1 MIEFALPSLGA
12 DMDEGMLVAWLVQ
25 PGDRVEYGQIIAEV
39 ETDKGIIEI
48 ECWHDGVIE
57 ELLCQP
63 SLEKLPVGT
72 PLARISLSEAEAPS
86 PPSQQVLT
94 SAAPQQRPPSVPRQ
108 MSPPVRHLA
117 HTLGVDIDH
126 VVGSGI
132 DGSVTR
138 EDVRRAAAPAIAS
151 SQSRPAPVAPPRAK
165 ATPRARA
172 LARELGV
179 DLKSLR
185 SSRSD
190 GLLVH
195 ADVASATA
203 GRAFEEREDRVAVMR
218 KAITRSMG
226 RSKREI
232 PHYYLAS
239 RIDMSRALD
248 WLEELNTE
256 RPITQ
261 RVLPAVLLLKATAL
275 AVREIPDLNGRWNDE
290 GFVPSGSVHLGVAI
304 SLREGGL
311 VAPAIHDAD
320 QLDLDELMERLRDL
334 VSRARTWRLRGSEMS
349 DPTVTVTNLGD
360 RGVDLAFPIII
371 PPQVAMVGF
380 GKIIEEVVAI
390 DGEPVAHPVVH
401 ATLAADHRVTDGH
414 TGGLFLTTLDRLL
427 QKPEE
432 L

>member
-48 ECWHDGVIE
+48 ECWHDGIIE

-72 PLARISLSEAEAPS
+72 SLARIRLREEETPS
-86 PPSQQVLT
+86 PLPQPVLN
-94 SAAPQQRPPSVPRQ
+94 SAAPQQRPPSIPPRI
-108 MSPPVRHLA
+108 SPPVRHLA
-117 HTLGVDIDH
+117 HTLGVDLDC

-132 DGSVTR
+132 DDSVTR
-138 EDVRRAAAPAIAS
+138 EDVRRAAAPPIAS
-151 SQSRPAPVAPPRAK
+151 PPSRPAPVADGRAK

-172 LARELGV
+172 QARDLGV
-179 DLKSLR
+179 DLKSLT

-195 ADVASATA
+195 SDLASATA

-218 KAITRSMG
+218 KAITRSMS

-261 RVLPAVLLLKATAL
+261 RVLPAVLLLKASAL
-275 AVREIPDLNGRWNDE
+275 AVREIPDLNGRWLDE
-290 GFVPSGSVHLGVAI
+290 SFVPSESVHLGVAI

-320 QLDLDELMERLRDL
+320 QLGLDELMERLRDL

-380 GKIIEEVVAI
+380 GKIIEEVVAV
-390 DGEPVAHPVVH
+390 DGEPVVHPVVH

>member
-1 MIEFALPSLGA
+1 MIDFALPSLGA
-12 DMDEGMLVAWLVQ
+12 DMDEGMLVAWLVK

-72 PLARISLSEAEAPS
+72 PLARIRLSDSETPAS
-86 PPSQQVLT
+86 PLPEV
-94 SAAPQQRPPSVPRQ
+94 AAPQQRPPSVPRQ

-117 HTLGVDIDH
+117 HTLGVDLDH

-138 EDVRRAAAPAIAS
+138 DDVRRAAAPAMTS
-151 SQSRPAPVAPPRAK
+151 TRSGPVPGAADRAK

-179 DLKSLR
+179 DLRLLG
-185 SSRSD
+185 SSRPD

-195 ADVASATA
+195 ADVARATA
-203 GRAFEEREDRVAVMR
+203 GRALEESEDRVAVMR
-218 KAITRSMG
+218 KAITRSMS

-248 WLEELNTE
+248 WLEKLNTE

-275 AVREIPDLNGRWNDE
+275 AVRETPDLNGHWLE
-290 GFVPSGSVHLGVAI
+290 ESFVPAQPVHLGVAI

-311 VAPAIHDAD
+311 VAPAIHNAD
-320 QLDLDELMERLRDL
+320 QLELGELMERLRDL
-334 VSRARTWRLRGSEMS
+334 VSRARSWRLRGSEMS

-380 GKIIEEVVAI
+380 GKIIEEVVAF

-414 TGGLFLTTLDRLL
+414 TGGLFLTALDRLL

>member
-1 MIEFALPSLGA
+1 MTDFVLPSLGA
-12 DMDEGMLVAWLVQ
+12 DMDEGMLVAWLVK

-48 ECWHDGVIE
+48 ECWYDGVVE

-63 SLEKLPVGT
+63 GLEKLPVGT
-72 PLARISLSEAEAPS
+72 PLARISVSEEEAPPS
-86 PPSQQVLT
+86 PPSQPVLT
-94 SAAPQQRPPSVPRQ
+94 SAAPQQRPPSHPQ
-108 MSPPVRHLA
+108 QTSPPVRHLA
-117 HTLGVDIDH
+117 HKLGVDLDE

-132 DGSVTR
+132 DGLVTR
-138 EDVRRAAAPAIAS
+138 EDVRSAAVLATSSAP
-151 SQSRPAPVAPPRAK
+151 SRPAPRAEGRVK

-172 LARELGV
+172 LAREHGV
-179 DLKSLR
+179 DLISLTA
-185 SSRSD
+185 SRAD
-190 GLLVH
+190 GLLVQ
-195 ADVASATA
+195 ADVAAA
-203 GRAFEEREDRVAVMR
+203 GQASQEPEDRVAAMR
-218 KAITRSMG
+218 KAITRSMS

-239 RIDMSRALD
+239 RIDMSQALD
-248 WLEELNTE
+248 WLENLNTE

-275 AVREIPDLNGRWNDE
+275 AMREIPDLNGRWLEE
-290 GFVPSGSVHLGVAI
+290 GFVPSESVHLGVAI

-320 QLDLDELMERLRDL
+320 ILELAELMERLRDL
-334 VSRARTWRLRGSEMS
+334 VTRARTWRLRGSEMS

-380 GKIIEEVVAI
+380 GKIIDEVVAI
-390 DGEPVAHPVVH
+390 DGEPAVHPVVH
-401 ATLAADHRVTDGH
+401 VTLAADHRVTDGH
-414 TGGLFLTTLDRLL
+414 TGGLFLTALDRLL